1 MDEAAMDVKGNSVW
15 FPRLPIA
22 STPPPTSCYSAS
34 FRVFLNSDSASI
46 CSHARTPLPTSPTF
60 PARASCFPCSGPAPV
75 APGQRSLTW
84 LHGEGATRHQPG
96 RSALHA
102 LRRLHAE
109 THRQF
114 RSVLGLWPVS
124 TLPGDA
130 EKNRVRQRRKIN
142 ERGILILYLFHG
154 SRKDLVSLLG
164 SADHFG
170 PVCVSK
176 L

>member
-1 MDEAAMDVKGNSVW
+1 MGV
-15 FPRLPIA
+15 RL
-22 STPPPTSCYSAS
+22 
-34 FRVFLNSDSASI
+34 R
-46 CSHARTPLPTSPTF
+46 
-60 PARASCFPCSGPAPV
+60 
-75 APGQRSLTW
+75 
-84 LHGEGATRHQPG
+84 HGETN
-96 RSALHA
+96 
-102 LRRLHAE
+102 
-109 THRQF
+109 RQF
-114 RSVLGLWPVS
+114 RSVLGLWPVP

-154 SRKDLVSLLG
+154 SRKDLVSLLV